1 MSGQIHRHKKK
12 KNFTMLD
19 NTASHD
25 NSLSWKAKGLHT
37 YLMTLPDDWKIN
49 ITDLTNR
56 SKDGRDGTAAA
67 IKELLAAGYLTRT
80 QVLDEKHRF
89 SGYDYHIFETPEN
102 QNVSIAISENGKAE
116 NGKSNTN
123 NNYKEKVLK
132 EVSTENI
139 YIAPKKIETIDEA
152 ETLIKAWIN
161 EGNIETVKIWYS
173 TAKKHYDRSEFL
185 IQLTKFCSN
194 YLNTSDMGRSLK
206 FKTDPVLFFRNGFRS
221 WLLTSDSFTRNQ
233 SQTNQPKQEV
243 YKPLS
248 NVIG

>member
-37 YLMTLPDDWKIN
+37 FIMTLPDDWKLN
-49 ITDLTNR
+49 ISDLTKR
-56 SKDGRDGTAAA
+56 SKDGRDGTTSAMN
-67 IKELLAAGYLTRT
+67 ELLSSGYVSRS
-80 QVLDEKHRF
+80 QIMDEKGRF
-89 SGYDYHIFETPEN
+89 SGYEYHVFESPILQDTKN
-102 QNVSIAISENGKAE
+102 DLAE
-116 NGKSNTN
+116 NGNSVNGNSITN

-132 EVSTENI
+132 EESTEDI
-139 YIAPKKIETIDEA
+139 YIKPKKIETIDEA

-161 EGNIETVKIWYS
+161 EGNIETVKSWYDQS
-173 TAKKHYDRSEFL
+173 KKHYDRSEFL

-194 YLNTSDMGRSLK
+194 YLNTSDKGRH
-206 FKTDPVLFFRNGFRS
+206 FNFVTDPVKFFINGFRS
-221 WLLTSDSFTRNQ
+221 WILTTDSFARNQ
-233 SQTNQPKQEV
+233 NTTTQPKQEV